1 MVIEFAEAAVFDDAA
16 KIEVALGA
24 NEVLGRDVT
33 RFGLLPRGNLFDV
46 GQLPCFLQQR
56 LLRSVEAKEDLE
68 LSLAACGYPIRLFA
82 VVISWP
88 EVEIDGTV
96 AIDLKVRVLGGTT
109 ESLHVADEGVG
120 GSVVYRRRPVLR
132 DWGLRRHGEVIA
144 AGLIQRL
151 AVLSLESHQVELS
164 GLQMLDADEG
174 DGRGDAASI
183 NGIAVGFREA
193 GGRAVD
199 HLLDHFRRSR

>member
-1 MVIEFAEAAVFDDAA
+1 MTGVTGQVITVHGSNFSARAGD
-16 KIEVALGA
+16 
-24 NEVLGRDVT
+24 
-33 RFGLLPRGNLFDV
+33 LFDV

-68 LSLAACGYPIRLFA
+68 LSLTACGYPIRLLA
-82 VVISWP
+82 VVISRS
-88 EVEIDGTV
+88 EVEIDGAV

-109 ESLHVADEGVG
+109 ESLHAADEGVG
-120 GSVVYRRRPVLR
+120 GSVVCRRRPVLS

-151 AVLSLESHQVELS
+151 AILILEGHQVELS

-174 DGRGDAASI
+174 DGGGDAASI

-193 GGRAVD
+193 GGHAFD
-199 HLLDHFRRSR
+199 HFFDHFRRSR